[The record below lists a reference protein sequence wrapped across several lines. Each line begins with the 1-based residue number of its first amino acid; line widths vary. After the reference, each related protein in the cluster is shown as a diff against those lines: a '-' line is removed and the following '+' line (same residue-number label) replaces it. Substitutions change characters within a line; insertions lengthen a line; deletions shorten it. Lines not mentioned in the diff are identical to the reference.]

1 MNKKK
6 SILVLTI
13 IMLATMISCNNK
25 KEDEYSENM
34 TESFNNYYYVRMD
47 DGIIYRKGNTAMLL
61 DCESMNST
69 LLCNVPN
76 CSHTTSS
83 CLLEMLKSDDQLP
96 MIYNGA
102 AYFFTNSNKLVEHD
116 GKNTLELSFSLKKY
130 DFEACELS
138 NVVSLDNFNVNSAGG
153 CYLIGSEY
161 YFTTNIGNP
170 SYDELGNVIS
180 YNSGGGGNL
189 LSINLDSGKV
199 TDYGQ
204 IFDYEALKKEYPS
217 VQNSLTMYLMG
228 KIENKLYIGINYIKN
243 INNIE
248 NNLWSGQNF
257 TFDINTKKIEKL
269 DDYFSMCTMNG
280 YHTFYD
286 NEQNKKISVQD
297 VNTGEI
303 YEGPDITS
311 WNAMTIFDDKVWH
324 DNSMCFD
331 IKTGEEIKIS
341 SNNDGI
347 VIAEYNDSYI
357 FMGSDEKGKT
367 TFEKLSKSEI
377 K

>member
-180 YNSGGGGNL
+180 
-189 LSINLDSGKV
+189 
-199 TDYGQ
+199 
-204 IFDYEALKKEYPS
+204 
-217 VQNSLTMYLMG
+217 
-228 KIENKLYIGINYIKN
+228 
-243 INNIE
+243 
-248 NNLWSGQNF
+248 
-257 TFDINTKKIEKL
+257 
-269 DDYFSMCTMNG
+269 
-280 YHTFYD
+280 
-286 NEQNKKISVQD
+286 
-297 VNTGEI
+297 
-303 YEGPDITS
+303 
-311 WNAMTIFDDKVWH
+311 
-324 DNSMCFD
+324 
-331 IKTGEEIKIS
+331 
-341 SNNDGI
+341 
-347 VIAEYNDSYI
+347 
-357 FMGSDEKGKT
+357 
-367 TFEKLSKSEI
+367 
-377 K
+377 